1 MDIIPVDRP
10 MQSPQEH
17 ANLAKLKDITG
28 RVVGS
33 VFYGEMLRTMRES
46 KIKGTFG
53 HGGRGEEVFS
63 AQLHDMLAERMGQSR
78 GNGLADVLYD
88 RFKHQQN
95 LVGHLAARQGGTA

>member
-1 MDIIPVDRP
+1 MNVIPVDQTMP
-10 MQSPQEH
+10 SPQ
-17 ANLAKLKDITG
+17 ARRKLARLKDITG

-63 AQLHDMLAERMGQSR
+63 AQLHDMLAERMGTSR
-78 GNGLADVLYD
+78 GHGLADLLYD
-88 RFKHQQN
+88 RFKHQQS
-95 LVGHLAARQGGTA
+95 LVSHLASRQGATA